1 MIPKQIISQQDM
13 RDAHM
18 SEIISCCLKMQSCA
32 ITIKAGS
39 YWSARRTKEYVLVIE
54 ERL

>member
-18 SEIISCCLKMQSCA
+18 SEINGTKMQSCA

-39 YWSARRTKEYVLVIE
+39 YWSARQIVPLFNLVYS
-54 ERL
+54 LV